1 MALGCSGAA
10 GYSVFPWGRVTGVDL
25 IAAVLGVCEREGFR
39 PYFLGATQ
47 SGLDELV
54 ARVRREHPEMEIAGS
69 RNGYFSPDEEA
80 GIVAD
85 IRASGAD
92 CLFVG
97 ISSPIKERFLNR
109 NRNELGVPLQIG
121 VGGAFD
127 VLSGRLRRAPK
138 LMQQSGL
145 EWLFRLLQEPRRLA
159 GRYIVSN
166 AKFAS
171 MLLRALLTGADER
184 GTPADV
190 HGQGPA

>member
-54 ARVRREHPEMEIAGS
+54 ARVRREHPEKEISGS